1 MAMTWPGPQ
10 PGQVVVSAFDA
21 AGQPVGPPLRYQG
34 DWALFHALDAAHLQ
48 KQGDMRYLAS
58 FDFSGHEVKLPI
70 QPASLKNPFLNGEV
84 RRFRCP
90 R

>member
-1 MAMTWPGPQ
+1 
-10 PGQVVVSAFDA
+10 V
-21 AGQPVGPPLRYQG
+21 
-34 DWALFHALDAAHLQ
+34 
-48 KQGDMRYLAS
+48 RYLAS
-58 FDFSGHEVKLPI
+58 FDFSGHAVKLPI